1 MEVLCK
7 PFQAEQHEGRGCG
20 RGGGRSGGSSG
31 VGEGVDG
38 EQGTGE
44 LRGTLGVKV
53 KDSRFS
59 TGGTPRL
66 K

>member
-1 MEVLCK
+1 MEVLYK
-7 PFQAEQHEGRGCG
+7 SFRAEQREGRGCG

-38 EQGTGE
+38 KQGTGE
-44 LRGTLGVKV
+44 PRGTLGVKV

-59 TGGTPRL
+59 TVEL
-66 K
+66 LD